1 MNNIYLIGMPGCGK
15 STIAKILSDKLG
27 MEYIDADIYLED
39 KFNKKIRD
47 IFALE
52 GEDVFR
58 NMETQVISELTQK
71 NNIIVSTGGG
81 VVTRNRNKLP
91 MKSSGKVV
99 FIDSDPEFILKNST
113 LGGRPLLKDKSRI
126 FDLYKTRIDLYR
138 DFADVTAKNNSSIED
153 AVHTIINLL

>member
-91 MKSSGKVV
+91 MKSSGK
-99 FIDSDPEFILKNST
+99 
-113 LGGRPLLKDKSRI
+113 
-126 FDLYKTRIDLYR
+126 
-138 DFADVTAKNNSSIED
+138 
-153 AVHTIINLL
+153 